1 LSRGVRRKRSEVEAH
16 TTSAAMPP
24 LDEATFQQ
32 LLEAAFVLQ
41 QQHATAPA
49 PPTPSDP
56 GHSAPTSLP
65 ASSPPPASS
74 SPAPSFSPG
83 HSLDASDVLSLIAET
98 QERLRTQ
105 VRDLPSAGNLIAG
118 RLEQVT
124 KAAGVAIAVI
134 HEDHIEFCT
143 ATGVLSSLAGSSA
156 PVGASL
162 PELLKANSWSS
173 VESAIRRDAKCPVVF
188 PIFHEG
194 RTIGLLHLSFPETGK
209 LEEHQIRT
217 CQVMAGLMGET
228 ISRVSELQWRQS
240 LAAERT
246 TMIEILERL
255 RPQLE
260 RMVADSAN
268 GAAEKLPSINAAVLP
283 PPALEHPKP
292 TARHEL
298 DAPLP
303 GPPRPAG
310 SGSYLCQQ
318 CGGPMSEA
326 EAFCHK
332 CGAPQL
338 GLTEPIP
345 PLSKQIP
352 SGPLPPP
359 RDVQSSAP
367 PPPPKAE
374 PRKQSREDVPLPPS
388 LEQAL
393 AYLPARDVVD
403 RFRPR
408 VRPVDEDAQIAA
420 SSAPE
425 NPTDATLRNGSFTFE
440 STENAGDSLG
450 TQTAEP
456 AMAEPAAANASLA
469 PVQISEKLEPEKPKA
484 EITTLISK
492 TPETPTPWVSA
503 ARTHQWLNSMQAASS
518 PGRIWLSKHR
528 ADVWVAVSVLLL
540 LLALSGWGSRSAI
553 YGAAQTK
560 VVQPSLTLFER
571 FLVALDLAEPPP
583 AQVYSGN
590 PNARVWVD
598 LHSALYYCSGAQL
611 FGKTAEGKFTTQ
623 RDAQLDQFEPAGRKY
638 CQ

>member
-1 LSRGVRRKRSEVEAH
+1 
-16 TTSAAMPP
+16 
-24 LDEATFQQ
+24 
-32 LLEAAFVLQ
+32 
-41 QQHATAPA
+41 
-49 PPTPSDP
+49 
-56 GHSAPTSLP
+56 
-65 ASSPPPASS
+65 
-74 SPAPSFSPG
+74 
-83 HSLDASDVLSLIAET
+83 
-98 QERLRTQ
+98 
-105 VRDLPSAGNLIAG
+105 
-118 RLEQVT
+118 
-124 KAAGVAIAVI
+124 
-134 HEDHIEFCT
+134 
-143 ATGVLSSLAGSSA
+143 
-156 PVGASL
+156 
-162 PELLKANSWSS
+162 
-173 VESAIRRDAKCPVVF
+173 
-188 PIFHEG
+188 
-194 RTIGLLHLSFPETGK
+194 
-209 LEEHQIRT
+209 
-217 CQVMAGLMGET
+217 MAGLMGET
-228 ISRVSELQWRQS
+228 ISRVSELQWKQS

-260 RMVADSAN
+260 RMVADSTD
-268 GAAEKLPSINAAVLP
+268 GVGEKLPSINAAVLP
-283 PPALEHPKP
+283 PPALESPKP
-292 TARHEL
+292 TTRQEL

-303 GPPRPAG
+303 GPPMPTG

-338 GLTEPIP
+338 GLTTPIP

-352 SGPLPPP
+352 SDPLLPPP
-359 RDVQSSAP
+359 PQR
-367 PPPPKAE
+367 AE
-374 PRKQSREDVPLPPS
+374 PRKRSHEDVPLPPS
-388 LEQAL
+388 LEQGL
-393 AYLPARDVVD
+393 AHLPARDVVD

-408 VRPVDEDAQIAA
+408 IRPVDDGLIAA

-450 TQTAEP
+450 MQRAEP
-456 AMAEPAAANASLA
+456 EMPKPAAAEASLA
-469 PVQISEKLEPEKPKA
+469 PVQVSEKLEQEKPKT
-484 EITTLISK
+484 EITTAIRK

-503 ARTHQWLNSMQAASS
+503 ARTHQWLNSIQLASS
-518 PGRIWLSKHR
+518 PGRIWLNKHR

-540 LLALSGWGSRSAI
+540 LLALSGWGSRSTI

-583 AQVYSGN
+583 AAQVYSGN

-598 LHSALYYCSGAQL
+598 LHSALYYCPGAEL